1 MMPTT
6 MGSLPLAGRAPAMDA
21 PRPRFEHDDVSET
34 AEAVT
39 EGVKNVEA
47 QKAGNINLAGG
58 AELELLTSLGYA
70 PPRGIRTLRGLFE
83 QVFATPVEELTTHRV
98 QG

>member
-6 MGSLPLAGRAPAMDA
+6 SGFGALGGAGARNGCAQAT
-21 PRPRFEHDDVSET
+21 FEYDDVSET

-58 AELELLTSLGYA
+58 AELRIAHLSRVRSA
-70 PPRGIRTLRGLFE
+70 AGIRTLRGLFE

>member
-1 MMPTT
+1 VWSSDPQAT
-6 MGSLPLAGRAPAMDA
+6 
-21 PRPRFEHDDVSET
+21 FEHDDVSET

-58 AELELLTSLGYA
+58 AELRIAHLSRVRPA
-70 PPRGIRTLRGLFE
+70 AGIRTLRSLIE
-83 QVFATPVEELTTHRV
+83 QVFATPVEELTAHRV

>member
-1 MMPTT
+1 MSVDTSHT
-6 MGSLPLAGRAPAMDA
+6 GHGHEHAFLAEHLNDDADNNGFAALGGAGARNGRAQAA
-21 PRPRFEHDDVSET
+21 FEHDDISET

-47 QKAGNINLAGG
+47 QKAGNVNLAGG

-70 PPRGIRTLRGLFE
+70 PPRG
-83 QVFATPVEELTTHRV
+83 FAL
-98 QG
+98 